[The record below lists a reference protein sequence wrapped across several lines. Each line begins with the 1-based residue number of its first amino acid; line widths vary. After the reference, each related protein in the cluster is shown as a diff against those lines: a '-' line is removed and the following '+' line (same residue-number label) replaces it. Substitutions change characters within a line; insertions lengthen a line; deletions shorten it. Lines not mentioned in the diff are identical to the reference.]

1 MKTLQERGNDDDD
14 DQEHLNTMK
23 GSLKHLL
30 ENIQS
35 FDTRFRKLQLL
46 LIASRGRSLLVW
58 EENCI
63 PIFRATTMLSS

>member
-1 MKTLQERGNDDDD
+1 MKALQERGNDE

-23 GSLKHLL
+23 ESLKHVL

-46 LIASRGRSLLVW
+46 LIASRGRFS
-58 EENCI
+58 
-63 PIFRATTMLSS
+63 